1 MASQGYSPRH
11 MSPILLMEIDHD
23 HSVPLNLLIVV
34 SRDSQRCQATQS
46 ATIMMN

>member
-1 MASQGYSPRH
+1 

-34 SRDSQRCQATQS
+34 KSRFATLPS
-46 ATIMMN
+46 HPKRHHHDELAPVSLRAVN